1 MSTATAAS
9 DGRAKTL
16 RLGMWLFLASEVM
29 MFGGFLASYII
40 FRTSTPSM
48 LQDQAKLD
56 RTLATINTLVLIASS
71 FTMALAVEAAEQRNA
86 RKLRGFLLLTILLG
100 VTFLGIKGAEYA
112 AKFHHGIGSWSS
124 LFFSCYFTL
133 TGLHGVHVVA
143 GLVLMAVMLARAE
156 KVVAAK
162 SAAVESAGLY
172 WHFVDVVWIFLF
184 PILYLL

>member
-1 MSTATAAS
+1 MSHAAAVPNA
-9 DGRAKTL
+9 RARVL

-40 FRTSTPSM
+40 FRTANPAM
-48 LQDQAKLD
+48 ALDQAHLD
-56 RTLATINTLVLIASS
+56 RTLATVNTLILIGSS
-71 FTMALAVEAAEQRNA
+71 FTMALAVEAAEQRQV

-100 VTFLGIKGAEYA
+100 VTFLGIKGVEYA
-112 AKFHHGIGSWSS
+112 GKFHHGIASWTS
-124 LFFSCYFTL
+124 LFFSCYFTM
-133 TGLHGVHVVA
+133 TGLHGVHVIG
-143 GLVLMAVMLARAE
+143 GLVVMGILAARAE
-156 KVVAAK
+156 RLVDAG

>member
-1 MSTATAAS
+1 MSLAAAVP
-9 DGRAKTL
+9 DARARTL

-48 LQDQAKLD
+48 VLDQAKLD
-56 RTLATINTLVLIASS
+56 RTLATINTLILIGSS
-71 FTMALAVEAAEQRNA
+71 FTMALAVEASERRQV
-86 RKLRGFLLLTILLG
+86 RKLRGFLLLTIVLG
-100 VTFLGIKGAEYA
+100 LTFLGIKGLEYS
-112 AKFHHGIGSWSS
+112 AKFHHGIASWSS

-133 TGLHGVHVVA
+133 TGLHGVHVLG
-143 GLVLMAVMLARAE
+143 GLVLMAVMAARAPRLVE
-156 KVVAAK
+156 AR

-184 PILYLL
+184 PVLYLL